1 MEWFFELRLA
11 RHLAPFFPFR
21 PVFLWR
27 PLGVSLPVVEKRER
41 EKKKRRRGPR
51 VSAHNAPPS
60 PVLSGPILEGARGQ
74 AFPLLTPSTEVTA
87 GFHESLEAQTHPP
100 PPHCSP
106 PEPRGSAAAL
116 SGAAPNPRDLVLP
129 ALASQSLPGRS
140 ECPKR
145 PDAGRETFSPGPPLP
160 GLPSAS
166 DLGREL
172 ANFACKYLDL
182 PLAPEWTELD
192 LWPSHRPL
200 PQMPVFAR
208 SSNLTPGSP
217 QLPLHI
223 LTPILA
229 CKGWG
234 GREESLRGSDSKMST
249 SC

>member
-1 MEWFFELRLA
+1 M
-11 RHLAPFFPFR
+11 
-21 PVFLWR
+21 
-27 PLGVSLPVVEKRER
+27 VEKRER

-51 VSAHNAPPS
+51 VSAHNAPPPPESLAARSWRVREARPS
-60 PVLSGPILEGARGQ
+60 PSLRRPPRSPQGFTSLWRPK
-74 AFPLLTPSTEVTA
+74 LTPA
-87 GFHESLEAQTHPP
+87 PL
-100 PPHCSP
+100 CSP

-129 ALASQSLPGRS
+129 ALASQSLP
-140 ECPKR
+140 R
-145 PDAGRETFSPGPPLP
+145 PLGIEGKQFCWQNATDPPPQSLGAPSVQMLGRETFSPGPPLP

-166 DLGREL
+166 DLGRKL
-172 ANFACKYLDL
+172 ANFTCKYLDL

-208 SSNLTPGSP
+208 SSNLTPGSS

-229 CKGWG
+229 CKRWGWG

>member
-140 ECPKR
+140 EWKESSS
-145 PDAGRETFSPGPPLP
+145 AGRMRLTSLLSLSVPQ
-160 GLPSAS
+160 AS
-166 DLGREL
+166 RCSGERHFHQVLRFRASLQPRTWEGSL
-172 ANFACKYLDL
+172 LISLVNISTC
-182 PLAPEWTELD
+182 
-192 LWPSHRPL
+192 LWPQSGPSWISGPHTAP
-200 PQMPVFAR
+200 
-208 SSNLTPGSP
+208 
-217 QLPLHI
+217 
-223 LTPILA
+223 
-229 CKGWG
+229 
-234 GREESLRGSDSKMST
+234 SLRCLFLPAALT
-249 SC
+249 